1 MVSAF
6 LSQSSSLCLDVCLLL
21 CDRKSKYISL
31 GKSSLLCTPKG
42 GKDTYMLSASLWK
55 NISTSVLFFF
65 SNPQI
70 YDFWPAK
77 ILQQPQY
84 VFLFLLSQNRHCK
97 DKHSST
103 NTITTWAQGT
113 PTWRI
118 YKVCPL
124 FQNLRVKVPCLSFSY
139 LKTRQIY
146 IWACQKARDSHPC
159 LRLALKFIQLHPMLS
174 FFS

>member
-97 DKHSST
+97 DRCLSLLCRT
-103 NTITTWAQGT
+103 NTQAQT
-113 PTWRI
+113 PSPHEHKELPRGGYIKSALCSKI
-118 YKVCPL
+118 Y
-124 FQNLRVKVPCLSFSY
+124 
-139 LKTRQIY
+139 
-146 IWACQKARDSHPC
+146 A
-159 LRLALKFIQLHPMLS
+159 
-174 FFS
+174 